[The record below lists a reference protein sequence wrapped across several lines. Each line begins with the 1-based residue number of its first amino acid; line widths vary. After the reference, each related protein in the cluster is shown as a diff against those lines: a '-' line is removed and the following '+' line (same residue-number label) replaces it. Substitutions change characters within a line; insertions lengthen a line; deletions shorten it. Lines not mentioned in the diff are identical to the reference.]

1 PQIPETAQSF
11 LAARSELAPAFFP
24 DVDSIMRPRRLD
36 IREGEFA
43 IGVGDAIDLIE
54 AGKRVSHMARIC
66 ERLLALPGKGVDAFR
81 QIAACGQIAVLRVGL
96 PSGLCGHL
104 LLLHCPFVVFAQLLS
119 SPRFFETL
127 SAFASPR
134 RLVREDGSHLARPRR
149 ARWQDRSDDPAP
161 APE

>member
-1 PQIPETAQSF
+1 MPIAMPAQDLMALWTNENPRDRRVRPAPQIPETAPSF

-43 IGVGDAIDLIE
+43 IGVSDALDLIE

-81 QIAACGQIAVLRVGL
+81 QIAARGQIAVLRVGL

-104 LLLHCPFVVFAQLLS
+104 LLLHCPFVVF
-119 SPRFFETL
+119 
-127 SAFASPR
+127 
-134 RLVREDGSHLARPRR
+134 R
-149 ARWQDRSDDPAP
+149 AAP
-161 APE
+161 QFTPIFRNP